1 MEESFLAL
9 AAMASSGVEYGRLF
23 LASDVQA
30 RLAPFFHVA
39 SWVYLAVTF
48 LSSIINAYTST
59 ARERGPSI
67 NGFLQQNTW
76 MGENTNPIPTA
87 ITSPMGG
94 GDKNGIMSPSSGG
107 PFARRAAPEPNKRAL
122 YVGGWSTGWTRAL

>member
-30 RLAPFFHVA
+30 RLVPFFLVA

-59 ARERGPSI
+59 ARGPRA
-67 NGFLQQNTW
+67 G
-76 MGENTNPIPTA
+76 
-87 ITSPMGG
+87 
-94 GDKNGIMSPSSGG
+94 SGLDYTVEKKT
-107 PFARRAAPEPNKRAL
+107 PRN
-122 YVGGWSTGWTRAL
+122 VG